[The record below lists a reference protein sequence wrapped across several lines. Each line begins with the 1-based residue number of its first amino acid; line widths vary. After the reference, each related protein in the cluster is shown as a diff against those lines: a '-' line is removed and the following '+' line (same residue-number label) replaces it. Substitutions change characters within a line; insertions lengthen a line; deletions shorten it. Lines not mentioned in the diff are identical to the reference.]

1 MDDSFKLQFPAAVAS
16 PLEGQAESLRL
27 KLLTGQPQKMDDRQM
42 RAIAD
47 EFETLIMR
55 QLLKEMRKT
64 VPHDGYIEQ
73 SFSTEMYMEIVDD
86 HLARQLAETNELGL
100 DRMIYEELKEKNRQ
114 LVTPAELHVQK
125 TNQELQTETT
135 YSPDTGLRFM
145 PLTPNTEKFLD
156 LRPPGR
162 MMELPQGRNPYL
174 PLSGHP
180 RVSSSRMESPLRWQ
194 P

>member
-1 MDDSFKLQFPAAVAS
+1 MDDVHLFQFHAAAAS
-16 PLEGQAESLRL
+16 SLAGQAESLRGQFR
-27 KLLTGQPQKMDDRQM
+27 TGQPQKMDDRRM

-64 VPHDGYIEQ
+64 VPHEGYIEQ

-86 HLARQLAETNELGL
+86 HLARQLAESNELGL

-114 LVTPAELHVQK
+114 LVTPDALHAQP
-125 TNQELQTETT
+125 TNPDPQTKRTD
-135 YSPDTGLRFM
+135 SSDTGPRFI
-145 PLTPNTEKFLD
+145 PLTRDTESFLD
-156 LRPPGR
+156 LRSPGR

-174 PLSGHP
+174 PLSSHP
-180 RVSSSRMESPLRWQ
+180 RVSSSRMESPLR
-194 P
+194 